1 MTGRLCAEYSLRRPL
16 GANLFWLHNASMK
29 YRAIIRDAWVLT
41 QENKSLIWWFAFA
54 PALVSTLVAMG
65 YVFYQLLLFWGE
77 KQGDVGGSALWAKMY
92 DRAIQLSANHPA
104 LMVVF
109 VVISAS
115 IGLAYMMLPVFSQ
128 GALIQLIARMR
139 KGHPLSIMEGFGLG
153 LRRFLQLFEFHLL
166 VSTFSLVSTITVAV
180 SVYRYLGVDAFVL
193 FSWVFGIVLF
203 VGLFLTLLFTYSEYY
218 IALEDRGM
226 LKGMLMSSSLVVRH
240 WHHTLFM
247 LILMT
252 IISIRIFINLVIAL
266 LIPLLIMGS
275 VLLFGT
281 FASAKIGLVIGGI
294 LGLVALYF
302 TSYFVG
308 VFNVFTT
315 AVWTFTF
322 MELRLKKE
330 MILDDSEGEDQVS
343 LQEE

>member
-1 MTGRLCAEYSLRRPL
+1 
-16 GANLFWLHNASMK
+16 MK

-54 PALVSTLVAMG
+54 PALISTLVAMG
-65 YVFYQLLLFWGE
+65 YVGYQLALFWSE
-77 KQGDVGGSALWAKMY
+77 KGGDVAGAGMY
-92 DRAIQLSANHPA
+92 AAIYKRAILLSQTHPG
-104 LMVVF
+104 LMVLL
-109 VVISAS
+109 VIITAI
-115 IGLAYMMLPVFSQ
+115 IGAAYMMLPVFSQ

-139 KGHPLSIMEGFGLG
+139 QGHPLSIMEGFGLG

-166 VSTFSLVSTITVAV
+166 VSTFSLVSTATIAL
-180 SVYRYLGVDAFVL
+180 SVYRYLGVDAFIL

-218 IALEDRGM
+218 IVLEDKGM
-226 LKGMLMSSSLVVRH
+226 LKSMLSSSSLVVRH

-252 IISIRIFINLVIAL
+252 VISIRIFINILIAL
-266 LIPLLIMGS
+266 LIPLIIMGS
-275 VLLFGT
+275 VLLFGS

-308 VFNVFTT
+308 VFHVFTT

-330 MILDDSEGEDQVS
+330 AILDEDEGKNHQVS
-343 LQEE
+343 SQE